1 MQNFP
6 GQLPHQGYP
15 PQSPHIPYNAVP
27 PAPPPIRSVPPPT
40 ITPGPYAPTPS
51 IIPGPFILLILL
63 PAIPL
68 LLFSL
73 GARPPDT
80 SHLPFTTS
88 DIFTTGAFVTVTMT
102 IVICLGVYPEAGGA
116 VWAWIREGANGE
128 WDMRYWNEVKSWTG
142 MATTNVMQQSSTYGG
157 GSESDQVQV
166 RSQVQ
171 WRWKYVFDERYRRW
185 TKVKVRVPVPIEQVV
200 RSSNSHIRPN
210 PKGFQALSTK
220 HLSALRR
227 TFPDWYSE
235 YKPKL
240 IPSLLV
246 ISFIVF
252 LMILLVGQILGSAY
266 DTESSGEKR
275 ESSSSGSGGSGGEK
289 MSSWVEREIRKRKE
303 EKSNPEKTLKRVK
316 EEGKKELEGC
326 KKKGKEELKKFQ
338 KKREAEEELLKKEL
352 KKRGLPLVGLEDK
365 KKDQDEKKPKR
376 KKSKDDDQEDDG
388 EGKKEENKSKS
399 DRMKKLSLVLLGEK
413 GSTKKN
419 AMKED
424 EKAGPGWEI
433 ADNALAQNTLAQ
445 SQMNAQQMAEKLKAG
460 G

>member
-15 PQSPHIPYNAVP
+15 PQPPHIPYNAIP
-27 PAPPPIRSVPPPT
+27 PAPLAIPSIAAAT

-51 IIPGPFILLILL
+51 ILPGPFILLLLL

-88 DIFTTGAFVTVTMT
+88 DVFTTGAFVTVTMT

-128 WDMRYWNEVKSWTG
+128 WDMRYWNDVQSWTG
-142 MATTNVMQQSSTYGG
+142 MASTTTDIMKQSSKSV
-157 GSESDQVQV
+157 GSVAEQVQV
-166 RSQVQ
+166 QSQMQ

-185 TKVKVRVPVPIEQVV
+185 IKVKVKVPKIIEQEV
-200 RSSNSHIRPN
+200 RSGNSHIRPN
-210 PKGFQALSTK
+210 PKGFQALSIK
-220 HLSALRR
+220 HVSALRKSL
-227 TFPDWYSE
+227 PDWYSE

-246 ISFIVF
+246 IGLIVF

-275 ESSSSGSGGSGGEK
+275 GSSSSGSGGGK

-303 EKSNPEKTLKRVK
+303 EKSNPEKTLKRIK
-316 EEGKKELEGC
+316 DEGKKELEGY

-338 KKREAEEELLKKEL
+338 RKREAEKELLKKEL

-365 KKDQDEKKPKR
+365 KKDKDEKK
-376 KKSKDDDQEDDG
+376 KKKKKDVDQEDDG
-388 EGKKEENKSKS
+388 KGRKDESESKS
-399 DRMKKLSLVLLGEK
+399 DKMKKLLLGEK
-413 GSTKKN
+413 ASTKNN
-419 AMKED
+419 AKKED

-433 ADNALAQNTLAQ
+433 ADSALAQNTLAQ
-445 SQMNAQQMAEKLKAG
+445 SQMNAQQMAEKLKG
-460 G
+460 GG